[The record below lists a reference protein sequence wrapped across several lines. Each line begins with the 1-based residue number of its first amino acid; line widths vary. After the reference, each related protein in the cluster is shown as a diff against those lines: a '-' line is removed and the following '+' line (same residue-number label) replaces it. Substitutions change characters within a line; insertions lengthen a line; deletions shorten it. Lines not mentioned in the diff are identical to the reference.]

1 MKEGC
6 VTNWEMQYEVEST
19 SHDTDDPYNA
29 DGDDADDAA
38 DADDADGDHMA
49 TMTPVRI
56 EPWQTVCEKARAG

>member
-29 DGDDADDAA
+29 DGDGADDAA